1 MITFASAKDISIG
14 VSDSEM
20 TGKKVTYNG
29 TDYIFK
35 PSYMNKSLEAGSVN
49 YALNADGS
57 SFDKVP
63 VSGDATLVSAFRP
76 YFTTPAVSGN
86 GSRSF
91 FAKKIIFGG
100 VDNDL
105 REGPETVLD
114 GSLEIYTRGYN
125 IVTTSHMKEA
135 TVISIITAAGATFAN
150 YVLQPGETIETTV
163 PNTGVYVVNKKKV
176 FIE

>member
-1 MITFASAKDISIG
+1 MKMAISAAKDSW
-14 VSDSEM
+14 
-20 TGKKVTYNG
+20 
-29 TDYIFK
+29 
-35 PSYMNKSLEAGSVN
+35 
-49 YALNADGS
+49 
-57 SFDKVP
+57 
-63 VSGDATLVSAFRP
+63 VSGTKYYRRLSETPYDHNEEHHVTPSSTAFRP
-76 YFTTPAVSGN
+76 YFTAAAVSGN

-91 FAKKIIFGG
+91 FTKKIIFGG
-100 VDNDL
+100 TDNDL

-176 FIE
+176 FVE